1 MMFRNI
7 WGVAR
12 AENDR
17 FHPAACL
24 DYTTT
29 AGIFSCMSL
38 STTIRPGRRLSA
50 LLLLFAMAQ
59 MPTRA
64 AKPPVRLT
72 ELPGEVQRL
81 VNRIISV
88 DNQIRPGFEAYH
100 RTLDRTK
107 EPMLRGMLAKRT
119 GLHEALAAVVA
130 RRGAVRKEAIAKLQA
145 KLEKMGEVYDRL
157 DNEEAV
163 KHMRAR
169 LDVLEEYVDVHRDC
183 NEFLETTLKDLATL
197 EAERDYGDV
206 DKLASELPVV
216 ETGKWADTHLVYDG
230 NAYLATMDR
239 TGEMLVQIKDPR
251 EKDTFLTPAIHFARL
266 EILGGELRTA
276 PQKLLGYLKYPE
288 AAVQQPHRIVLG
300 GLVEGNVEFRIVYQ
314 FEREG
319 ITITA
324 GYADPLGIEYPTR
337 LTFDTRINPIDG
349 SDAMDEAQKKAAYGK
364 YYLRLKTE
372 SDRLKIP
379 FSEKKVEREIDSVDI
394 VGPWKSRK
402 VRIKVKGIDNKDL
415 DGWQRTAFTL
425 EVAESKSVADGFTI
439 SYKTGNNKIKGNRT
453 SISLRIQ

>member
-1 MMFRNI
+1 
-7 WGVAR
+7 
-12 AENDR
+12 
-17 FHPAACL
+17 
-24 DYTTT
+24 
-29 AGIFSCMSL
+29 MSL
-38 STTIRPGRRLSA
+38 FTTIRPGRRLPA

-72 ELPGEVQRL
+72 ELPGDVQRL
-81 VNRIISV
+81 VNRIIAV
-88 DNQIRPGFEAYH
+88 DNQIRPDFEAYH

-107 EPMLRGMLAKRT
+107 EPMLRGMLAKRA

-130 RRGAVRKEAIAKLQA
+130 RRVAVRKEAIAKLQA

-157 DNEEAV
+157 DNEGAV
-163 KHMRAR
+163 KNMRAR

-197 EAERDYGDV
+197 EAERDYGGI
-206 DKLASELPVV
+206 DKLASELPVD
-216 ETGKWADTHLVYDG
+216 ETGKWAGTHLVYEGD
-230 NAYLATMDR
+230 AYLATMDR
-239 TGEMLVQIKDPR
+239 NGRMLVQIKHPR
-251 EKDTFLTPAIHFARL
+251 EKGTFLTPAIHFKQL
-266 EILGGELRTA
+266 EIIGGKQRTT
-276 PQKLLGYLKYPE
+276 PQELLGYLKYPK
-288 AAVQQPHRIVLG
+288 AAVQQPHQVVLG
-300 GLVEGNVEFRIVYQ
+300 GLFQGNVEFRIAYR
-314 FEREG
+314 FEKEG
-319 ITITA
+319 ITVST

-394 VGPWKSRK
+394 VGLWKSRK

-425 EVAESKSVADGFTI
+425 EVAEFKSVADGFTI